1 MKKIFLDLDG
11 TLANFNV
18 KDALERFE
26 TEIDFFKNLSPYR
39 NIGEIDKMAIKGNV
53 YIISASPNI
62 RCDIDK
68 MLWVRKYIPNLPIEN
83 IIICRIGENKA
94 EIIKKRLGVDI
105 NKDTYLLDDY
115 TKNLEEWENA
125 GGVGIKRLTRIADNS
140 TGKWKGLAIR
150 GLCQLRGAIAV

>member
-125 GGVGIKRLTRIADNS
+125 GGVGIKRLTRVADNS